1 MSKKILVMLSCLF
14 LCSIMQAKELVT
26 NEPADIYLNFENASL
41 ESVVNYLAEQKK
53 INLIPHKD
61 LKTKKVTLTTREPLT
76 LERAW
81 NVLLTLLEMNNLT
94 IIDVDGVHRIVP
106 SKTNKQEPLPFYSSG
121 KGVEPEDLPE
131 SDLVVRYV
139 YILKNIS
146 TQVAGKILNDL
157 LGPGKVHTNRDL
169 ATCII
174 TDKCFNIKSAMKI
187 VKELDTGGLRESIK
201 IIRLR
206 YTNADEIAR
215 LFTTQIMERPQSAQ
229 KPIRFFG
236 PKEKKEITYFS
247 NTTKIIPE
255 PRHNALIL
263 LGLEDNINRVIDFI
277 HKYLDIP
284 MEAAQSRVH
293 IKELKYVEAT
303 KMKPI
308 LDRMVKPPP
317 DTAKKSPLVGEFKF
331 FEDVVIHAE
340 NPKVG
345 EESRGSGNRLVISCN
360 QDDWRRLEKLINKL
374 DKPQPQV
381 ALEVMIVDIDEATER
396 QLGTQIREK
405 TGKSLAK
412 GMNWFTTNLNAITID
427 PGSSAEGVVSEYNPD
442 LGAVANAQRRGA
454 TVATAGK
461 QGDIWMVIRTFLS
474 RADTNIITQPF
485 MITQNNTPAKQV
497 ITLAK
502 RIQGAIESQGG
513 QRIQKYD
520 TVEAKTELKI
530 TPRINLNGLVDLQI
544 GIKLSEFLATGAAD
558 RPNRSKRNIQTRTSM
573 ATGEVLVLGGLTRKQ
588 ITINQYK
595 TPILGSIPILGNL
608 FRGKTK
614 SLTKTNLYIFIRPS
628 IIKPKFEGGPDDYT
642 QLKLDYAKYQIMN
655 VEEIRKTRDPI
666 QRWFFKPEKQTIKQK
681 LADLRKGMYR
691 PIDEY
696 TEAKTQPNSV
706 RIERDP
712 YYRAEEAIKSELEWK
727 KLKEETEKKMFKRQQ
742 KYKKLMANRK
752 KEILFEAT
760 TPQELTLPSLRK
772 RRRKKRS

>member
-1 MSKKILVMLSCLF
+1 MSKKIIIILF
-14 LCSIMQAKELVT
+14 SVFLYATAQPKEV
-26 NEPADIYLNFENASL
+26 ADIYLNFENASL
-41 ESVVNYLAEQKK
+41 DSVVNYLAKQKN
-53 INLIPHKD
+53 INFIHHKD
-61 LKTKKVTLTTREPLT
+61 LKTKTVSLTTREPLT

-81 NVLLTLLEMNNLT
+81 NVLLTLLEMNNFT
-94 IIDVDGVHRIVP
+94 IIDVNGVYRIVP
-106 SKTNKQEPLPFYSSG
+106 SNTNKQEPLPFYSSG

-146 TQVAGKILNDL
+146 TQIAGKILNDL
-157 LGPGKVHTNRDL
+157 LGPGKVHTNQDL

-206 YTNADEIAR
+206 HTNADEIAN
-215 LFTTQIMERPQSAQ
+215 LFTLHIMERPQNNQ
-229 KPIRFFG
+229 QPIRFFG
-236 PKEKKEITYFS
+236 PKETKEITYFS

-255 PRHNALIL
+255 PRQNALIL

-293 IKELKYVEAT
+293 IKELKYVEAI

-317 DTAKKSPLVGEFKF
+317 EAAKKSPLVGEFKF

-345 EESRGSGNRLVISCN
+345 DESMGSGNRLIISCN
-360 QDDWRRLEKLINKL
+360 QDDWRRLEILINKL

-381 ALEVMIVDIDEATER
+381 AMEVMVVDIDEATER
-396 QLGTQIREK
+396 ELGTQIREK
-405 TGKSLAK
+405 TGKSLVR
-412 GMNWFTTNLNAITID
+412 GMGWFTTNLRSIQID
-427 PGSSAEGVVSEYNPD
+427 PDSEQSGSQEYNTD
-442 LGAVANAQRRGA
+442 LGPVASGERG
-454 TVATAGK
+454 TTSITAGK
-461 QGDIWMVIRTFLS
+461 QGDIWMVIKSFFSKTN
-474 RADTNIITQPF
+474 TNIITQPF
-485 MITQNNTPAKQV
+485 MITQNNTPAKQIV
-497 ITLAK
+497 TLAK
-502 RIQGAIESQGG
+502 TIAGKIEAQGG

-520 TVEAKTELKI
+520 TVKAETELKI
-530 TPRINLNGLVDLQI
+530 TPRINLNGLVDLQVE
-544 GIKLSEFLATGAAD
+544 IKLSEFLGTGAAD
-558 RPNRSKRNIQTRTSM
+558 RPNRSNRNIQTRTSM
-573 ATGEVLVLGGLTRKQ
+573 ATGEVLVLGGLTKKKT
-588 ITINQYK
+588 TINLYK

-608 FRGKTK
+608 FRSKTK
-614 SLTKTNLYIFIRPS
+614 SIDKTNLYVFVRPS
-628 IIKPKFEGGPDDYT
+628 IIKPKFEGGPDEYT

-666 QRWFFKPEKQTIKQK
+666 QRWFFKPEKQSIKQK
-681 LADLRKGMYR
+681 LADLRKGMFR

-696 TEAKTQPNSV
+696 SEAKTQPKSV

-712 YYRAEEAIKSELEWK
+712 YFRAEELIEAEIRQK
-727 KLKEETEKKMFKRQQ
+727 KLSEDIKKERLQ
-742 KYKKLMANRK
+742 RK
-752 KEILFEAT
+752 KT
-760 TPQELTLPSLRK
+760 T
-772 RRRKKRS
+772 RRKKIV